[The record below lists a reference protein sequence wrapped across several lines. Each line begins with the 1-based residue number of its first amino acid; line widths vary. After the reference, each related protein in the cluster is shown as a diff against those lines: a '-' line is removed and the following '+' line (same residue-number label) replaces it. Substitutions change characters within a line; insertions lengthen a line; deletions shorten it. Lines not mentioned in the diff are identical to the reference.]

1 MRDSCASGL
10 GSSYASEKS
19 CIVATMAESQILS
32 VIRVWAAVA
41 WADGMLAEAEAE
53 GLRRLIRS
61 ADLTPDERR
70 DASAFLDSRVEL
82 PELYLKN
89 LNPESRRG
97 IYRAACR
104 MAVVDHVFASA
115 ERKMLDRLQGML
127 AIPHDIAK
135 EIEAD
140 IPGMEI

>member
-1 MRDSCASGL
+1 
-10 GSSYASEKS
+10 
-19 CIVATMAESQILS
+19 MAESQILS

-41 WADGMLAEAEAE
+41 WSDGVLAEAEAE
-53 GLRRLIRS
+53 GLRRLVRS
-61 ADLTPDERR
+61 ADLTNEERQS
-70 DASAFLDSRVEL
+70 AMAFLDQRVEL
-82 PELYLKN
+82 PELYMKN

-104 MAVVDHVFASA
+104 MAVVDHVFAHA

-127 AIPHDIAK
+127 GIPLEIAQ

-140 IPGMEI
+140 VPGMEV